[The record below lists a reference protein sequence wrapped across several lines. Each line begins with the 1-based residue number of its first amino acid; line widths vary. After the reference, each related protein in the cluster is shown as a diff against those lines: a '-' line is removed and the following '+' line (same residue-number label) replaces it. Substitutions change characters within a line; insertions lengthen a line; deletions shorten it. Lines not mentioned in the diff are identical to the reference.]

1 VFKNYLKVAFR
12 NIIRHKG
19 FSFINIAGLAVGL
32 AVCFLILL
40 WVQDE
45 LKFDKFHENY
55 DRIHRILVD
64 INTNGD
70 EFVVGVTPA
79 ALAPNI
85 IDEVPEFEEICR
97 FKNWGN
103 FQMRISEEEG
113 FLGFNSGIADPSVFD
128 IFSFP
133 LLAGDPE
140 TALVEAHSLVLTTD
154 AAEKLFGDE
163 DPLGKTVE
171 VKNRGDFT
179 VTGLIDN
186 VDHSHFDF
194 DFLTPFHLIK
204 EDGENIDDPGMGSFN
219 FTTYVLLKEG
229 ADPAAVDDKIEKY
242 YWEEGDENQP
252 ILFMQALEETYL
264 FSKVAYDFTIRGD
277 IKMIYTFSFIAL
289 LVLLIACINFMN
301 LSTAKSSMR
310 AREIGIRKV
319 SGSSRSKIIAQFFL
333 ESITYAILG
342 MTIALLLTELL
353 LPVFNE
359 LSNKEI
365 TLDFFQSINT
375 VLLLIGITMT
385 TGLLSGIYPALMLSS
400 FKPVNV
406 LKSAA
411 KGGKATS
418 LFRTILVI
426 SQFSLS
432 IILLISAL
440 TVQKQL
446 KFIYNKDLGY
456 NKHHMVWLNFSP
468 TLKEKYEVAK
478 ESLLQMPDV
487 TSVTNLN
494 VLPVYECPGSGIDY
508 WEGKTGDEI
517 LQLHMIQVE
526 HDFLKTFEIE
536 LLEGRNFSANSAAE
550 SNYVILNEEAIRRME
565 MDEPIGK
572 HIYDETTEI
581 IGVIKDFNYNTVRG
595 EIEPLALIHDTSEAR
610 YLMVRLNSANPV
622 QTLEKMDDLVR
633 SIDPD
638 IDWNFRF
645 FDDTLQNL
653 YRREQDAGKLISYF
667 TILAIFISCLGLFGL
682 AGYITERRTKE
693 IGIRKVMGASVSGI
707 TFLLTKEF
715 CKWVIIS
722 IVIAWPVAYYL
733 MEKWL
738 QNFAYK
744 TEIGIGTF
752 LISGCFALLIA
763 IITVSFQTIKTA
775 ISNPVEALKYE

>member
-1 VFKNYLKVAFR
+1 MLKNYFKIAFR
-12 NIIRHKG
+12 NIIRHKV

-45 LKFDKFHENY
+45 LKFDKFHEKY

-97 FKNWGN
+97 FKNWGA
-103 FQMRISEEEG
+103 FQIRTNEEEG
-113 FLGFNSGIADPSVFD
+113 FIGLNSGIADPSVFD

-140 TALVEAHSLVLTTD
+140 TALIEAHSLVLTID
-154 AAEKLFGDE
+154 AAEKLFSDE

-179 VTGLIDN
+179 ITGLIDN

-204 EDGENIDDPGMGSFN
+204 EDGENIDDPGQGSFN

-229 ADPAAVDDKIEKY
+229 ADPVAVDAKIEKY
-242 YWEEGDENQP
+242 YWEEGEENQP
-252 ILFMQALEETYL
+252 KLFLQSLEETYL

-277 IKMIYTFSFIAL
+277 VKTIYIFSFIAL

-301 LSTAKSSMR
+301 LSTAKSAIR

-319 SGSSRSKIIAQFFL
+319 SGSSRSKIMAQFFM

-342 MTIALLLTELL
+342 MAIALLLTELL
-353 LPVFNE
+353 LPVFNDI
-359 LSNKEI
+359 SNKEI

-375 VLLLIGITMT
+375 VLMLVGITIV
-385 TGLLSGIYPALMLSS
+385 TGFLSGIYPALMLSS

-406 LKSAA
+406 LKSTI
-411 KGGKATS
+411 KSGKAVS
-418 LFRTILVI
+418 AFRTILVI

-432 IILLISAL
+432 IILLVSAL
-440 TVQKQL
+440 TVRKQL

-456 NKHHMVWLNFSP
+456 NKDHLVHLYLSP
-468 TLKEKYEVAK
+468 TLNEKYEVVK

-487 TSVTNLN
+487 TSVTNMN
-494 VLPVYECPGSGIDY
+494 VLPVYECPGSGVDY
-508 WEGKTGDEI
+508 WEGKTSDES
-517 LQLHMIQVE
+517 LSLHMINVE
-526 HDFLKTFEIE
+526 YDFLKTFEIE
-536 LLEGRNFSANSAAE
+536 LLEGRDFSANSAE
-550 SNYVILNEEAIRRME
+550 SNGIILNEEAIRRME
-565 MDEPIGK
+565 MDDPIGK
-572 HIYDETTEI
+572 HVYDENTEI

-595 EIEPLALIHDTSEAR
+595 EIEPLALIPDTSQAR
-610 YLMVRLNSANPV
+610 YLMVRLNSVNPV
-622 QTLEKMDDLVR
+622 QTLEKMDALAK

-638 IDWNFRF
+638 IDWKFRF

-653 YRREQDAGKLISYF
+653 YRAEQDAGKLITYF

-715 CKWVIIS
+715 CKWVLIS
-722 IVIAWPVAYYL
+722 IVVAWPVAYYL

-744 TEIGIGTF
+744 TEIGISTF
-752 LISGCFALLIA
+752 LISGCFALFIA

-775 ISNPVEALKYE
+775 ISNPVDALKYE